1 MLELYLK
8 CMICTDLA
16 PVYPVL
22 VGGPGECEHH
32 VVVHLAQL
40 PVLVLV
46 HQLLDEVRSERD
58 QESLK

>member
-1 MLELYLK
+1 MIMGQRTSINYLSSV
-8 CMICTDLA
+8 D
-16 PVYPVL
+16 PVF
-22 VGGPGECEHH
+22 VGRPGEGEHD